1 MATFIVDRVVPG
13 LTTELLLE
21 AQRLLHQAA
30 RRVSHGADMVRYVR
44 CTFVAGEERCICVF
58 EAPSAELVR
67 RVNDI
72 AQVPF
77 RRIQPATEFLA
88 PGTST
93 AARDG
98 ASAQGRES

>member
-13 LTTELLLE
+13 LTAELLLE

-30 RRVSHGADMVRYVR
+30 RRVSGGADTVRYVR
-44 CTFVAGEERCICVF
+44 CTFVAGEGRCICVF

-77 RRIQPATEFLA
+77 RRIQPATEFSA

-93 AARDG
+93 GARDG
-98 ASAQGRES
+98 APAQGREP